1 MVEQIERS
9 DDMLFYLKMRLRRTK
24 SRVDTEKVRLGDQID
39 LSFCI
44 GLVDIIS
51 WK

>member
-9 DDMLFYLKMRLRRTK
+9 DDMLFYLSYVENKEP
-24 SRVDTEKVRLGDQID
+24 RVDTKKVRLGDQID

-44 GLVDIIS
+44 GLVDVIS

>member
-9 DDMLFYLKMRLRRTK
+9 GVFNLSCVESGRVRALL
-24 SRVDTEKVRLGDQID
+24 VDTKKVRVSDQID

-44 GLVDIIS
+44 GSADVIS
-51 WK
+51 QE